1 MLEECGSKE
10 TDGNLDEFEVDNDI
24 NVYQSLGDQNIVMQ
38 ITQIQIIYQ
47 FHQGDASWG
56 GAQL

>member
-10 TDGNLDEFEVDNDI
+10 TDDNLDEFEVDNDI
-24 NVYQSLGDQNIVMQ
+24 NVYQSLGDQNIEMQ

-47 FHQGDASWG
+47 FHQGDASWR
-56 GAQL
+56 GA